1 MSAKQRLQAK
11 VTAARQRA
19 RTSRMLGRT
28 QRTISVRRAGRV
40 PAAMRAPPAAF
51 FPMGNEIKAIDIAP
65 ADYPFRAPATNST
78 ILLNGIQTGAAF
90 YNRVGSR
97 VEMRN
102 LHIRG
107 FINYKAT
114 SVAQTARLLIVYD
127 RQPTGALPVIADI
140 LQSRDQTGTA
150 STASASEINL
160 DNRDRFAI
168 VRDMQLF
175 IPPTTYTG
183 GVLTNGPAFPSLED
197 AQWDVNMFIRLK
209 EMGTHF
215 KSSTNPTAIGD
226 IATGALYACFVSSQD
241 NTVQASVG
249 FRLRYHDQ

>member
-1 MSAKQRLQAK
+1 
-11 VTAARQRA
+11 
-19 RTSRMLGRT
+19 
-28 QRTISVRRAGRV
+28 
-40 PAAMRAPPAAF
+40 MRAPPAAF

-65 ADYPFRAPATNST
+65 ADYPFRTAATNST
-78 ILLNGIQTGAAF
+78 ILLNGVQTGAAF

-97 VEMRN
+97 IELRS

-107 FINYKAT
+107 FVNYKAT
-114 SVAQTARLLIVYD
+114 SVAQTARLLIIYD
-127 RQPTGALPVIADI
+127 RQPVGALPVISDI

-150 STASASEINL
+150 TTASASEINL

-175 IPPTTYTG
+175 IPPCTYAA
-183 GVLTNGPAFPSLED
+183 GVLTNGPNFPSDED
-197 AQWDVNMFIRLK
+197 QQWDINTFIRLK

-215 KSSTNPTAIGD
+215 KSSTNPTAIAD

-249 FRLRYHDQ
+249 FRLRYHDN